1 MWKGLAN
8 LFEGHPNKYLTTS
21 LTGEVDER
29 GKREAKCTTVHEPL
43 TGNVWSDH
51 IKGKLRI
58 GVLPEKEDLVKWGC
72 IDVDPRNYKD
82 YSQKK
87 YVDIIKDNKLPLVP
101 VRSKSGGLH
110 LFLFLK
116 DWSDKKR
123 VLKVLHTWNDKFF
136 LSDEVFPMNK
146 AVNMP
151 YFNAD
156 ATTEHGYDE
165 NNTPIL
171 IGRFI
176 DYSNTKI
183 ISLEDLEK
191 IKTQE
196 YEPESRW
203 SEYPPCVQSMINE
216 KWSGNHRNDLLF
228 NIGVMEIKKADG
240 ELTKKELLEILID
253 RNKQVFAKPLT
264 VQEIKSTILNSLSKK
279 NYTLKCMTPLCS
291 KDKCKNRSL
300 GIGTQPPDI
309 LEDFSEITFVQDTK
323 SMHYTFKFQDKY
335 ITVTPEDMKDEK
347 SWRVKLLKYKI
358 FWRTLPKP
366 KTGPSPFEM
375 LLYELVQRAEED
387 TNLKFEDTMAEE
399 KYRIL
404 KGFFEDHIEE
414 DDYEKLKDDYVILD
428 SKTNLC
434 YFKKA
439 TLESYLNSRKRI
451 FNTTTEAIRFLG
463 CQRHDYYEGEQ
474 NVWYVKLPTFA
485 EHRKE
490 KPPVK
495 VDNKPSELDDEF
507 HTGKFKT

>member
-51 IKGKLRI
+51 IKGKVRI

-228 NIGVMEIKKADG
+228 NIGVMEMKKADG

-264 VQEIKSTILNSLSKK
+264 IQEIKSTILNSLSKK
-279 NYTLKCMTPLCS
+279 
-291 KDKCKNRSL
+291 
-300 GIGTQPPDI
+300 I
-309 LEDFSEITFVQDTK
+309 
-323 SMHYTFKFQDKY
+323 
-335 ITVTPEDMKDEK
+335 
-347 SWRVKLLKYKI
+347 
-358 FWRTLPKP
+358 
-366 KTGPSPFEM
+366 
-375 LLYELVQRAEED
+375 
-387 TNLKFEDTMAEE
+387 
-399 KYRIL
+399 
-404 KGFFEDHIEE
+404 
-414 DDYEKLKDDYVILD
+414 
-428 SKTNLC
+428 
-434 YFKKA
+434 
-439 TLESYLNSRKRI
+439 
-451 FNTTTEAIRFLG
+451 IR
-463 CQRHDYYEGEQ
+463 
-474 NVWYVKLPTFA
+474 
-485 EHRKE
+485 
-490 KPPVK
+490 
-495 VDNKPSELDDEF
+495 
-507 HTGKFKT
+507 